1 MASQA
6 TKRTMNEQQTVDT
19 FEKILDA
26 MGSSDMRYILK
37 ELQEGPPALVPYLA
51 SLIRDRVLHR
61 AIEKNTRD
69 VAPARLGKKLPEKV
83 LRFRGLPI
91 AIKQDFIDMCT
102 AEKLFWEETEIS
114 PAITLTSDQLNE
126 LMEYQLHQS
135 SWSLLPQT
143 HRGARYSG
151 PLLEVL
157 RLRGVEKG
165 NRLSTLTK
173 DQYRDG
179 LWGYVREV
187 APDWTWLKTHDG
199 QELKDFLPRSVYK
212 KATDWVLE
220 NNYSTKVAVISESF
234 GYAQSVSKLL
244 KTAGLKPFDAEPDD
258 NSFEMPN
265 ACNSFP
271 MPPAE
276 QKVCKPKAGPVQP
289 ARSKYKKKAVVPP
302 PATGRP
308 MPAQA
313 RPKKRAAPPS

>member
-1 MASQA
+1 
-6 TKRTMNEQQTVDT
+6 
-19 FEKILDA
+19 
-26 MGSSDMRYILK
+26 
-37 ELQEGPPALVPYLA
+37 
-51 SLIRDRVLHR
+51 
-61 AIEKNTRD
+61 
-69 VAPARLGKKLPEKV
+69 VAPARLGKELPEKV

-91 AIKQDFIDMCT
+91 ATKQDFIDMCT

-114 PAITLTSDQLNE
+114 PLITLTSDQLNE

-187 APDWTWLKTHDG
+187 APDWSWLKTHDG

-220 NNYSTKVAVISESF
+220 DNYSTKVAVISEPF

-244 KTAGLKPFDAEPDD
+244 KTAGLKPVDAEPDD
-258 NSFEMPN
+258 NAQANAEPN
-265 ACNSFP
+265 SHYAG
-271 MPPAE
+271 
-276 QKVCKPKAGPVQP
+276 QKIHGRCRRHHEVN
-289 ARSKYKKKAVVPP
+289 RSKVFAGGFELGNTNRKNF
-302 PATGRP
+302 
-308 MPAQA
+308 
-313 RPKKRAAPPS
+313 SHC